1 MRFIFREFS
10 EEIPS
15 LRLGPFKRLYSLA
28 ENHNESVLLIE
39 ACHALACTLCFL
51 GEFVSARQY
60 AMSAIQ
66 TWRSEG
72 VQPAVEEVDVPV
84 TSTLSFAAI
93 SEWHLGEIPSCRA
106 TIAEAISLAKRLNDT
121 HGLVVDLVW
130 AAILGYCERDP
141 AEVERLASEVIEL
154 STRHQFAHYLAVG
167 AILRA
172 WARSVSGNTTE
183 GIASIEDGIRNY
195 RATGAMLAMPVYL
208 ALKAEALY
216 LLDRTSEALEA
227 IKEAEALERTGER
240 HWRAEHHRLRG
251 VLLAAMGAEEKPN

>member
-1 MRFIFREFS
+1 MR
-10 EEIPS
+10 
-15 LRLGPFKRLYSLA
+15 
-28 ENHNESVLLIE
+28 
-39 ACHALACTLCFL
+39 
-51 GEFVSARQY
+51 
-60 AMSAIQ
+60 AIQ

-72 VQPAVEEVDVPV
+72 VQPAVEEVDVPI

-106 TIAEAISLAKRLNDT
+106 TIAEAISLAKRLNDI

-130 AAILGYCERDP
+130 AAILGYCERNP
-141 AEVERLASEVIEL
+141 AEVERLASDVIEL
-154 STRHQFAHYLAVG
+154 STRHHFAHYMAVG

-183 GIASIEDGIRNY
+183 GIAWIEDGIRNY
-195 RATGAMLAMPVYL
+195 RATGAMLAMPFYL

-216 LLDRTSEALEA
+216 LSDRASEALEA

-251 VLLAAMGAEEKPN
+251 VLLAAMGAEENQIEASFHEAIKIAKEQKSVSQEKRAEATYAEYRRQKARGSGGRGIRLRLC